1 MKLEVLEK
9 DYFYHIYNR
18 GINSETIFLSNDNK
32 LYFLKLFSKYLIG
45 IVDVYAYCLMDNHFH
60 IVIKIVEEEKI
71 VTQSLSNL
79 FNSYA
84 KAFNKQSNRTGSL
97 FEKHFKRIK
106 IQDENYLRNIIQYVH
121 LNPKNHLDLNYKTY
135 KYSSFQAFISDKE
148 TKLARKEVLEYFDG
162 IDNFI
167 YCHDLKNDILSEK
180 YTFE

>member
-84 KAFNKQSNRTGSL
+84 KAFNKQNNRTGSL

-121 LNPKNHLDLNYKTY
+121 LNPKHHLGLDYKTY
-135 KYSSFQAFISDKE
+135 KYSSFQSIISDKQ
-148 TKLARKEVLEYFDG
+148 KY
-162 IDNFI
+162 
-167 YCHDLKNDILSEK
+167 LS
-180 YTFE
+180 T

>member
-84 KAFNKQSNRTGSL
+84 KAFNKQNNRTVSL
-97 FEKHFKRIK
+97 FEKHHAYNR
-106 IQDENYLRNIIQYVH
+106 V
-121 LNPKNHLDLNYKTY
+121 
-135 KYSSFQAFISDKE
+135 
-148 TKLARKEVLEYFDG
+148 
-162 IDNFI
+162 
-167 YCHDLKNDILSEK
+167 
-180 YTFE
+180 